1 MEGLAARRETA
12 AASAA
17 SSRRGIV
24 EVLRRG
30 VSRLL
35 GRPNR
40 TNVSIASASM
50 STAPERRARRL
61 DVSTRPGALLAPLPL
76 LAGGSAALVAAA
88 VLFSKG
94 SSDDPLIWIGG
105 LAIAFAAAAA
115 VSATVGT
122 LAVPE
127 LTVLGLATA
136 SCFAA
141 FVGWQGLS
149 LLWSIEPDR
158 SWNYVNRALVYLA
171 FFVLGLAV
179 G

>member
-1 MEGLAARRETA
+1 G
-12 AASAA
+12 
-17 SSRRGIV
+17 GIV

-50 STAPERRARRL
+50 RTALERRATRL
-61 DVSTRPGALLAPLPL
+61 DVSTRPGALFAPLPL

-115 VSATVGT
+115 VSAAVGSLAMPAVAPPGVATVG
-122 LAVPE
+122 
-127 LTVLGLATA
+127 
-136 SCFAA
+136 CFTGP
-141 FVGWQGLS
+141 VVWQ
-149 LLWSIEPDR
+149 
-158 SWNYVNRALVYLA
+158 
-171 FFVLGLAV
+171 
-179 G
+179 